1 MWSKT
6 VWAAGILAASLA
18 LAGVLWVGMT
28 VLGGDRGLQFESILV
43 EPGDM
48 RFVGGTVTVRSR
60 LSADAGI
67 RQVRAQVFRGDDL
80 LVQLPEQRPP
90 DRPRTFT
97 YVGQFQA
104 PGIVHPESQAVDY
117 SIRLVAVDSTGRE
130 VVGRADFRVLPPSL
144 PPAPPQ

>member
-6 VWAAGILAASLA
+6 VWAAGILTASLA

-28 VLGGDRGLQFESILV
+28 VVGGDQGPQFQSILV
-43 EPGDM
+43 EPEEM
-48 RFVGGTVTVRSR
+48 RFVGGTVTVRAR
-60 LSADAGI
+60 LSADEGI
-67 RQVRAQVFRGDDL
+67 RQVGAQVFRGDVL
-80 LVQLPEQRPP
+80 LVQLPKQRPP
-90 DRPRTFT
+90 DQPRTFT

-104 PGIVHPESQAVDY
+104 PGNVRPESGTVDY
-117 SIRLVAVDSTGRE
+117 SMRLVAVDSSGRE